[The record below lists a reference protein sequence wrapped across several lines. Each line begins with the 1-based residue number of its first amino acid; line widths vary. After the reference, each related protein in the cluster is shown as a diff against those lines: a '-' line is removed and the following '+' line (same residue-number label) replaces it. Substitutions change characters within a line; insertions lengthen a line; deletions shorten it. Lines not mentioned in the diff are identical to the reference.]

1 MNIFLALQS
10 KLFTKESL
18 NFLLIAYAFVLPV
31 SRAALVLLTALLF
44 LFWLLDKDLKKRA
57 QEAFKNPIVQ
67 GLSLFFVYMAL
78 SLFWSSDVDQGVDY
92 LRRYWYLLPILVFVS
107 YAKKEQTTN
116 IISAFL
122 AGMFISEIF
131 SYSIFFEIFAW
142 RDVSPSNPTPFIN
155 HLQYS
160 MFLAFTSLLL
170 LNRFFFQKDYR
181 FKLFY
186 FLYFL
191 VVTSNLFINGGRTGQ
206 VAFLLTIIL
215 VGFLNIKNKLIAFFT
230 MFTLVTI
237 LFLSAYHLSPV
248 FEKRF
253 NQAKQEM
260 QLLYTDSDEKY
271 HRSFGQRLG
280 AWMVAY
286 EMFKDNP
293 VFGVGHGASM
303 AEFHEKINTDMPE
316 FKVVS
321 KIVHFHNN
329 YVHYLVEGG
338 IVGLCIYLSL
348 FFMIYKLQI
357 NNREIKNASYI
368 FLSVFLISSMVEHM
382 FIAQAPLAI
391 FALFVGIFITYS
403 KKNLG
408 TNP

>member
-1 MNIFLALQS
+1 MLTTIQARPS
-10 KLFTKESL
+10 KRDYL
-18 NFLLIAYAFVLPV
+18 NFLLLAYAFVLPI
-31 SRAALVLLTALLF
+31 SRAALSLLTALLV
-44 LFWLLDKDLKKRA
+44 LFWLFDSDLKKRA
-57 QEAFKNPIVQ
+57 KEIFKNRVIQ
-67 GLSLFFVYMAL
+67 ALALFLIYMTL
-78 SLFWSSDVDQGVDY
+78 SLFWSSDIEQGLNY
-92 LRRYWYLLPILVFVS
+92 LRRYWYLLPVIVFVS
-107 YAKKEQTTN
+107 YVKKEQTTN

-122 AGMFISEIF
+122 AGMFVSEIF
-131 SYSIFFEIFAW
+131 SYGIFFEIFAW
-142 RDVSPSNPTPFIN
+142 RNVSPSNPTPFIN

-170 LNRFFFQKDYR
+170 FNRFFFQNDY
-181 FKLFY
+181 KLKFFY

-253 NQAKQEM
+253 NQAKQEV

-271 HRSFGQRLG
+271 HQSFGQRLG

-303 AEFHEKINTDMPE
+303 AEFDEKINTDMPE

-338 IVGLCIYLSL
+338 IVGLSIYLSL
-348 FFMIYKLQI
+348 FFMIYKLKI
-357 NNREIKNASYI
+357 PNKEIKNASYI
-368 FLSVFLISSMVEHM
+368 FLSIFLISSMVEHM
-382 FIAQAPLAI
+382 FIAQAPLAL
-391 FALFVGIFITYS
+391 FALFVGIFMTYS

-408 TNP
+408 TNS